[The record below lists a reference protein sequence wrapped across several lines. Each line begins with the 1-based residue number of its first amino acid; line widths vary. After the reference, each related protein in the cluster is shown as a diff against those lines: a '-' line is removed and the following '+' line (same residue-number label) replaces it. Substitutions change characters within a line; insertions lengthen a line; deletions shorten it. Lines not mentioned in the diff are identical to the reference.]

1 MFEDDVKDKNKTKD
15 QLIEE
20 LGRLRQRVADLEK
33 AAMERDYAQEEWS
46 VFFDALESSVNA
58 VLITILEGRIVYVN
72 LAFLSMF
79 EYGEKSE
86 LLGRN
91 AADLFDSEQIIKF
104 TDVKAVID
112 KAKGETEEF
121 TVRRKDGTTF
131 LVQASSS
138 NVTDTDG
145 NTIGR
150 MASLVDITEHKRVQ
164 EALKKSKK

>member
-1 MFEDDVKDKNKTKD
+1 MKDKNKTKD

-20 LGRLRQRVADLEK
+20 LHELRQRVADLEK

-46 VFFDALESSVNA
+46 VLFDALESSVNA
-58 VLITILEGRIVYVN
+58 VLITSLEGRIVYVN

-138 NVTDTDG
+138 NVTDKDG

-164 EALKKSKK
+164 EALKKCKK

>member
-1 MFEDDVKDKNKTKD
+1 MKDKNKTRY

-20 LGRLRQRVADLEK
+20 LNKLRQRVAELEK

-46 VFFDALESSVNA
+46 VLFDALESSVNA
-58 VLITILEGRIVYVN
+58 VLITNLEGRIVYVN
-72 LAFLSMF
+72 AAFLSMF
-79 EYGEKSE
+79 EYCEKAE

-112 KAKGETEEF
+112 RAKGETEEF
-121 TVRRKDGTTF
+121 TVRRKDGSTF
-131 LVQASSS
+131 PVQASSS

-150 MASLVDITEHKRVQ
+150 MASLVDITDHKRAR
-164 EALKKSKK
+164 EALKECKKW

>member
-1 MFEDDVKDKNKTKD
+1 MKDKNKTRD

-20 LGRLRQRVADLEK
+20 LHALHQRVAELEK
-33 AAMERDYAQEEWS
+33 AAIERDYAKEEWS
-46 VFFDALESSVNA
+46 VLFDALESSVNA
-58 VLITILEGRIVYVN
+58 ILITNLEGRIEYVN
-72 LAFLSMF
+72 PAFLSMF

-86 LLGRN
+86 VLGRN
-91 AADLFDSEQIIKF
+91 AADLFDSEKIIKF

-131 LVQASSS
+131 PVQASSS

-145 NTIGR
+145 HTIGR
-150 MASLVDITEHKRVQ
+150 MASLVEITEHKRAQ
-164 EALKKSKK
+164 EALKKCQK